1 MHVCA
6 LSLPA
11 LVVAASLQRDLYDL
25 VPHAHVQ
32 LASAVQDEQAP
43 DGLPLPGREELD
55 LLQQAAPSGMIEGGQ
70 HLPDSA
76 VIWKGRSRWMEE
88 CESMGGRRAFCL
100 YEKRRRGGEVE
111 EWRSGT
117 RRKQYIHMY

>member
-1 MHVCA
+1 MCA

-11 LVVAASLQRDLYDL
+11 LVVAASLKGDLDDL

-55 LLQQAAPSGMIEGGQ
+55 LLQQATPGGMIEGGQ
-70 HLPDSA
+70 HLPDGA
-76 VIWKGRSRWMEE
+76 VIWKGRSTWMDE
-88 CESMGGRRAFCL
+88 CKSMGGQRAFCL
-100 YEKRRRGGEVE
+100 YEKRQRGGEGE

-117 RRKQYIHMY
+117 GRKQYIHMY